1 MDRPLFEF
9 ERLLDE
15 ERAALRAGHL
25 EAIRGFSERRD
36 ALLGRVSAAGAD
48 PGELQRVQEKIR
60 RNSVLL
66 DAVRG
71 GINAAIRRINEV
83 QKATGPIASYGAN
96 GDRRE
101 IGRSRPNWEHKA

>member
-1 MDRPLFEF
+1 MPMDRPLFEF

-48 PGELQRVQEKIR
+48 PGEL
-60 RNSVLL
+60 
-66 DAVRG
+66 
-71 GINAAIRRINEV
+71 
-83 QKATGPIASYGAN
+83 
-96 GDRRE
+96 
-101 IGRSRPNWEHKA
+101 